1 MSDKKKK
8 SIFGSVKKAL
18 SSLKLSHFIL
28 LVLLLLMVV
37 GASTVGTVILAATS
51 DMPSLENNDITDFD
65 VTSYIVDK
73 DGTFVEKMLPN
84 TNYVSVEYNEI
95 SDNMLNA
102 VTSIEDR
109 RFFDHHGV
117 DPIRIVGAMAA
128 NLRAGETVQ
137 GGSTITQQVA
147 GLAMLDRNEKTYKRK
162 IQEAILALR
171 IEGQYS
177 KDEILTA
184 YLNRC
189 YFGIGLSG
197 KACYGIEA
205 AANDILG
212 KHASDLTVADAA
224 LLAGIIQNPGYWSP
238 VIDEDNAYTRREQV
252 LNAMVANGVISED
265 EFKEYNETPIET
277 ATITEV
283 DENVNQS
290 CNRSYVDYVV
300 EEAMQALDLEDPNQL
315 YSGGYIIETG
325 LNQDLQSYMY
335 DYFNSDYNFPGG
347 ASGEMLQGAMV
358 VLNNEDGSIA
368 GMIGERHPEEDQAR
382 TYNRAT
388 QATRQPGS
396 TFKPIFVYGPAFE
409 EGMSP
414 GTVFLDAPYS
424 VGGHTIKNADLSY
437 HGNVTIRYALNQ
449 SLNTVAARCLE
460 QIGPDKGFD
469 FAQRCGI
476 TTLEEGDENGV
487 TDKTISAG
495 LGGLTNGVTPLE
507 MAAAYE
513 TFANGGIYT
522 TPHAITRITNE
533 EGDIIWEEEPESHRA
548 MEESTA
554 YLLTSCLQSMVT
566 QGIGTAGQI
575 YDGRVTC
582 GKTGTTDN
590 SKDLWFCGYTPQYT
604 ASVWLGYDTPA
615 PIYSTSDSAAMV
627 FANIMSY
634 AHQGLEFEDFEVP
647 EGLTEVTIARGSG
660 LLATQSTPDSQ
671 RESELYEEGNEPTI
685 YDDPDKNQNGTTG
698 GTTGGNTGGNTG
710 GGTGGGGTYPGT
722 GGGTGGGGGGGTGG
736 NPDITY
742 PETGGGG
749 ENTGTVQ

>member
-8 SIFGSVKKAL
+8 STFEGVKKAL
-18 SSLKLSHFIL
+18 SNLKLSHFIL
-28 LVLLLLMVV
+28 LVLLLLVVV

-51 DMPSLENNDITDFD
+51 DMSSLENNDITDFD

-117 DPIRIVGAMAA
+117 DPIRIAGAVVA

-137 GGSTITQQVA
+137 GGSTITQQLA

-171 IEGQYS
+171 IERQYS
-177 KDEILTA
+177 KNEILTA

-189 YFGIGLSG
+189 YFGVGLSG

-238 VIDEDNAYTRREQV
+238 VIDEDNAYQRREQV
-252 LNAMVANGVISED
+252 LNAMKENGVISSD
-265 EFKEYNETPIET
+265 EYEKYNAEPIVT

-283 DENVNQS
+283 DDNVNQS
-290 CNRSYVDYVV
+290 YNQSYVDYVV
-300 EEAMQALDLEDPNQL
+300 EEAMQALDLDDPNQL
-315 YSGGYIIETG
+315 YSGGYIIQTG
-325 LNQDLQSYMY
+325 LNQDLQAYMY

-347 ASGEMLQGAMV
+347 AGEGDLQGAMV

-368 GMIGERHPEEDQAR
+368 GMIGERHPEEGQAR

-414 GTVFLDAPYS
+414 GTVFLDAPYT
-424 VGGHTIKNADLSY
+424 VDGHTIKNYDLKY

-460 QIGPDKGFD
+460 QIGPEKGFE
-469 FAQRCGI
+469 FAKKCGI
-476 TTLEEGDENGV
+476 STLEEGDENGV

-522 TPHAITRITNE
+522 APHAITKITNE
-533 EGDIIWEEEPESHRA
+533 EGDVIWEEEPESHRA
-548 MEESTA
+548 MEETTA
-554 YLLTSCLQSMVT
+554 YLVTSCLQSVVT

-582 GKTGTTDN
+582 GKTGTTDY

-634 AHQGLEFEDFEVP
+634 AHQGLDFEDFEVP
-647 EGLTEVTIARGSG
+647 EGLTEVTISRGSG
-660 LLATQSTPDSQ
+660 LLATQSTPDNQ
-671 RESELYEEGNEPTI
+671 RESEIYEEGKEPNI
-685 YDDPDKNQNGTTG
+685 YDDPSQNQTGNTGNAGNTGNTG
-698 GTTGGNTGGNTG
+698 GTTGGTYP
-710 GGTGGGGTYPGT
+710 GTGSGTYPGT
-722 GGGTGGGGGGGTGG
+722 GGGGGTGS
-736 NPDITY
+736 NPGVTY
-742 PETGGGG
+742 PDTGGG

>member
-8 SIFGSVKKAL
+8 STFEGVKKAL
-18 SSLKLSHFIL
+18 SNLKLSHFIL
-28 LVLLLLMVV
+28 LVLLLLVVV
-37 GASTVGTVILAATS
+37 GASTVGTVMLAATS

-117 DPIRIVGAMAA
+117 DPIRIAGAVVA

-137 GGSTITQQVA
+137 GGSTITQQLA

-171 IEGQYS
+171 IERQYS
-177 KDEILTA
+177 KNEILTA

-189 YFGIGLSG
+189 YFGVGLSG

-238 VIDEDNAYTRREQV
+238 VIDEDNAYQRREQV
-252 LNAMVANGVISED
+252 LNAMKENGVISSD
-265 EFKEYNETPIET
+265 EYEQYNAEPIVT

-283 DENVNQS
+283 DDNVNQS
-290 CNRSYVDYVV
+290 YNQSYVDYVV
-300 EEAMQALDLEDPNQL
+300 EEAMQALDLDDPNQL
-315 YSGGYIIETG
+315 YSGGYIIQTG
-325 LNQDLQSYMY
+325 LNQDLQAYMY

-347 ASGEMLQGAMV
+347 AGEGDLQGAMV

-368 GMIGERHPEEDQAR
+368 GMIGERHPEEGQAR

-414 GTVFLDAPYS
+414 GTVFLDAPYT
-424 VGGHTIKNADLSY
+424 VDGHTIKNDDLKY

-460 QIGPDKGFD
+460 QIGPEKGFE
-469 FAQRCGI
+469 FAKKCGI
-476 TTLEEGDENGV
+476 STLEEGDENGV

-522 TPHAITRITNE
+522 APHAITKITNE
-533 EGDIIWEEEPESHRA
+533 EGDVIWEEEPESHRA
-548 MEESTA
+548 MEETTA
-554 YLLTSCLQSMVT
+554 YLVTSCLQSVVT

-582 GKTGTTDN
+582 GKTGTTDY

-634 AHQGLEFEDFEVP
+634 AHQGLDFEDFEVP
-647 EGLTEVTIARGSG
+647 EGLTEVTISRGSG
-660 LLATQSTPDSQ
+660 LLATQSTPDNQ
-671 RESELYEEGNEPTI
+671 RESEIYEEGKEPNI
-685 YDDPDKNQNGTTG
+685 YDDPSQNQTGNTGNAGNTGNTG
-698 GTTGGNTGGNTG
+698 GTTGGTYP
-710 GGTGGGGTYPGT
+710 GTGSGTYPGT
-722 GGGTGGGGGGGTGG
+722 GGGGGTGS
-736 NPDITY
+736 NPGVTY
-742 PETGGGG
+742 PDTGGG

>member
-8 SIFGSVKKAL
+8 STFEGVKKAL
-18 SSLKLSHFIL
+18 SNLKLSHFIL
-28 LVLLLLMVV
+28 LVLLLLVVV

-51 DMPSLENNDITDFD
+51 DMSSLENNDITDFD

-117 DPIRIVGAMAA
+117 DPIRIAGAVVA

-171 IEGQYS
+171 IERQYS
-177 KDEILTA
+177 KNEILTA

-189 YFGIGLSG
+189 YFGVGLSG

-238 VIDEDNAYTRREQV
+238 VIDEDNAYQRREQV
-252 LNAMVANGVISED
+252 LNAMKENGVISSD
-265 EFKEYNETPIET
+265 EYEQYNAEPIVT

-283 DENVNQS
+283 DDNVNQS
-290 CNRSYVDYVV
+290 YNQSYVDYVV
-300 EEAMQALDLEDPNQL
+300 EEAMQALDLDDPNQL
-315 YSGGYIIETG
+315 YSGGYIIQTG
-325 LNQDLQSYMY
+325 LNQDLQAYMY

-347 ASGEMLQGAMV
+347 AGEGDLQGAMV

-368 GMIGERHPEEDQAR
+368 GMIGERHPEEGQAR

-414 GTVFLDAPYS
+414 GTVFLDAPYT
-424 VGGHTIKNADLSY
+424 VDGHTIKNDDLKY

-460 QIGPDKGFD
+460 QIGPEKGFE
-469 FAQRCGI
+469 FAKKCGI
-476 TTLEEGDENGV
+476 STLEEGDENGV

-522 TPHAITRITNE
+522 APHAITKITNE
-533 EGDIIWEEEPESHRA
+533 EGDVIWEEEPESHRA
-548 MEESTA
+548 MEETTA
-554 YLLTSCLQSMVT
+554 YLVTSCLQSVVT

-582 GKTGTTDN
+582 GKTGTTDY

-634 AHQGLEFEDFEVP
+634 AHQGLDFEDFEVP
-647 EGLTEVTIARGSG
+647 EGLTEVTISRGSG
-660 LLATQSTPDSQ
+660 LLATQSTPNNQ
-671 RESELYEEGNEPTI
+671 RESEIYEEGKEPNI
-685 YDDPDKNQNGTTG
+685 YDDPSQNQTGNTGNAGNTG
-698 GTTGGNTGGNTG
+698 GTTGGTYP
-710 GGTGGGGTYPGT
+710 GTGGGTYPGT
-722 GGGTGGGGGGGTGG
+722 GGGGGTGS
-736 NPDITY
+736 NPGITY
-742 PETGGGG
+742 PDTGGG

>member
-1 MSDKKKK
+1 M
-8 SIFGSVKKAL
+8 
-18 SSLKLSHFIL
+18 
-28 LVLLLLMVV
+28 
-37 GASTVGTVILAATS
+37 
-51 DMPSLENNDITDFD
+51 
-65 VTSYIVDK
+65 
-73 DGTFVEKMLPN
+73 
-84 TNYVSVEYNEI
+84 
-95 SDNMLNA
+95 
-102 VTSIEDR
+102 
-109 RFFDHHGV
+109 
-117 DPIRIVGAMAA
+117 
-128 NLRAGETVQ
+128 
-137 GGSTITQQVA
+137 
-147 GLAMLDRNEKTYKRK
+147 
-162 IQEAILALR
+162 
-171 IEGQYS
+171 
-177 KDEILTA
+177 
-184 YLNRC
+184 
-189 YFGIGLSG
+189 
-197 KACYGIEA
+197 
-205 AANDILG
+205 
-212 KHASDLTVADAA
+212 
-224 LLAGIIQNPGYWSP
+224 
-238 VIDEDNAYTRREQV
+238 
-252 LNAMVANGVISED
+252 
-265 EFKEYNETPIET
+265 
-277 ATITEV
+277 
-283 DENVNQS
+283 
-290 CNRSYVDYVV
+290 
-300 EEAMQALDLEDPNQL
+300 
-315 YSGGYIIETG
+315 
-325 LNQDLQSYMY
+325 
-335 DYFNSDYNFPGG
+335 
-347 ASGEMLQGAMV
+347 
-358 VLNNEDGSIA
+358 
-368 GMIGERHPEEDQAR
+368 
-382 TYNRAT
+382 
-388 QATRQPGS
+388 
-396 TFKPIFVYGPAFE
+396 
-409 EGMSP
+409 
-414 GTVFLDAPYS
+414 
-424 VGGHTIKNADLSY
+424 
-437 HGNVTIRYALNQ
+437 
-449 SLNTVAARCLE
+449 NTVAARCVE

-554 YLLTSCLQSMVT
+554 YLLTSCLQSVVT
-566 QGIGTAGQI
+566 QGIGGAGQI

-685 YDDPDKNQNGTTG
+685 YDDPDKNQNGNTG

-710 GGTGGGGTYPGT
+710 GGTGGGGTYPGA
-722 GGGTGGGGGGGTGG
+722 GGGTGGGGSGGTGG
-736 NPDITY
+736 NPGITY

>member
-8 SIFGSVKKAL
+8 STFEGVKKAL
-18 SSLKLSHFIL
+18 SNLKLSHFIL
-28 LVLLLLMVV
+28 LVLLLLVVV

-51 DMPSLENNDITDFD
+51 DMSSLENNDITDFD

-117 DPIRIVGAMAA
+117 DPIRIAGAVVA

-171 IEGQYS
+171 IERQYS
-177 KDEILTA
+177 KNEILTA

-189 YFGIGLSG
+189 YFGVGLSG

-238 VIDEDNAYTRREQV
+238 VIDEDNAYQRREQV
-252 LNAMVANGVISED
+252 LNAMKENGVISSD
-265 EFKEYNETPIET
+265 EYEQYNAEPIVT

-283 DENVNQS
+283 DDNVNQS
-290 CNRSYVDYVV
+290 YNQSYVDYVV
-300 EEAMQALDLEDPNQL
+300 EEAMQALDLDDPNQL
-315 YSGGYIIETG
+315 YSGGYIIQTG
-325 LNQDLQSYMY
+325 LNQDLQAYMY

-347 ASGEMLQGAMV
+347 AGEGDLQGAMV

-368 GMIGERHPEEDQAR
+368 GMIGERHPEEGQAR

-424 VGGHTIKNADLSY
+424 VGGHTIKNADLRY

-449 SLNTVAARCLE
+449 SLNTVAARCVE

-522 TPHAITRITNE
+522 APHAITKITNE
-533 EGDIIWEEEPESHRA
+533 EGDVIWEEEPESHRA
-548 MEESTA
+548 MEETTA
-554 YLLTSCLQSMVT
+554 YLVTSCLQSVVT

-582 GKTGTTDN
+582 GKTGTTDD

-634 AHQGLEFEDFEVP
+634 AHQGLDFEDFEVP
-647 EGLTEVTIARGSG
+647 EGLTEVTISRGSG
-660 LLATQSTPDSQ
+660 LLATQSTPDNQ
-671 RESELYEEGNEPTI
+671 RESEIYEEGKEPNI
-685 YDDPDKNQNGTTG
+685 YDDPSQNQTGNTGNAGNTG
-698 GTTGGNTGGNTG
+698 GTTGGTYP
-710 GGTGGGGTYPGT
+710 GTGGGTYPGT
-722 GGGTGGGGGGGTGG
+722 GGGGGTGS
-736 NPDITY
+736 NPGITY
-742 PETGGGG
+742 PDTGGG

>member
-8 SIFGSVKKAL
+8 STFEGVKKAL
-18 SSLKLSHFIL
+18 SNLKLSHFIL
-28 LVLLLLMVV
+28 LVLLLLVVV

-51 DMPSLENNDITDFD
+51 DMSSLENNDITDFD

-117 DPIRIVGAMAA
+117 DPIRIAGAVVA

-137 GGSTITQQVA
+137 GGSTITQQLA

-171 IEGQYS
+171 IERQYS
-177 KDEILTA
+177 KNEILTA

-189 YFGIGLSG
+189 YFGVGLSG

-212 KHASDLTVADAA
+212 KHATDLTVADAA

-238 VIDEDNAYTRREQV
+238 VIDEDNAYQRREQV
-252 LNAMVANGVISED
+252 LNAMKENGVISSD
-265 EFKEYNETPIET
+265 EYEQYNAEPIVT

-283 DENVNQS
+283 DDNVNQS
-290 CNRSYVDYVV
+290 YNQSYVDYVV
-300 EEAMQALDLEDPNQL
+300 EEAMQALDLDDQNQL
-315 YSGGYIIETG
+315 YSGGYIIQTG
-325 LNQDLQSYMY
+325 LNQDLQAYMY

-347 ASGEMLQGAMV
+347 AGEGDLQGAMV

-368 GMIGERHPEEDQAR
+368 GMIGERHPEEGQAR

-414 GTVFLDAPYS
+414 GTVFLDAPYT
-424 VGGHTIKNADLSY
+424 VDGHTIKNVDLKY

-460 QIGPDKGFD
+460 QIGPEKGFE
-469 FAQRCGI
+469 FAKKCGI
-476 TTLEEGDENGV
+476 STLEEGDENGV

-522 TPHAITRITNE
+522 APHAITKITNE
-533 EGDIIWEEEPESHRA
+533 EGDVIWEEEPESHRA
-548 MEESTA
+548 MEETTA
-554 YLLTSCLQSMVT
+554 YLVTSCLQSVVT

-582 GKTGTTDN
+582 GKTGTTDYT
-590 SKDLWFCGYTPQYT
+590 KDLWFCGYTPQYT

-634 AHQGLEFEDFEVP
+634 AHQGLDFEDFEVP
-647 EGLTEVTIARGSG
+647 EGLTEVTISRGSG
-660 LLATQSTPDSQ
+660 LLATQSTPNNQ
-671 RESELYEEGNEPTI
+671 RESEIYEEGKEPNI
-685 YDDPDKNQNGTTG
+685 YDDPSQNQTGNTGNAGNTG
-698 GTTGGNTGGNTG
+698 GTTGGTYP
-710 GGTGGGGTYPGT
+710 GTGGGTYPGT
-722 GGGTGGGGGGGTGG
+722 GGGGGTGS
-736 NPDITY
+736 NPGITY
-742 PETGGGG
+742 PDTGGG

>member
-8 SIFGSVKKAL
+8 STFEGVKKAL
-18 SSLKLSHFIL
+18 SNLKLSHFIL
-28 LVLLLLMVV
+28 LVLLLLVVV

-51 DMPSLENNDITDFD
+51 DMSSLENNDITDFD

-117 DPIRIVGAMAA
+117 DPIRIAGAVVA

-171 IEGQYS
+171 IERQYS
-177 KDEILTA
+177 KNEILTA

-189 YFGIGLSG
+189 YFGVGLSG

-238 VIDEDNAYTRREQV
+238 VIDEDNAYQRREQV
-252 LNAMVANGVISED
+252 LNAMKENGVISSD
-265 EFKEYNETPIET
+265 EYEQYNAEPIVT

-283 DENVNQS
+283 DDNVNQS
-290 CNRSYVDYVV
+290 YNQSYVDYVV
-300 EEAMQALDLEDPNQL
+300 EEAMQALDLDDPNQL
-315 YSGGYIIETG
+315 YSGGYIIQTG
-325 LNQDLQSYMY
+325 LNQDLQAYMY

-347 ASGEMLQGAMV
+347 AGEGDLQGAMV

-368 GMIGERHPEEDQAR
+368 GMIGERHPEEGQAR

-414 GTVFLDAPYS
+414 GTVFLDAPYT
-424 VGGHTIKNADLSY
+424 VDGHTIKNADLKY

-460 QIGPDKGFD
+460 QIGPEKGFE
-469 FAQRCGI
+469 FAKKCGI
-476 TTLEEGDENGV
+476 STLEEGDENGV

-522 TPHAITRITNE
+522 APHAITKITNE
-533 EGDIIWEEEPESHRA
+533 EGDVIWEEEPESHRA
-548 MEESTA
+548 MEETTA
-554 YLLTSCLQSMVT
+554 YLVTSCLQSVVT

-582 GKTGTTDN
+582 GKTGTTDD

-634 AHQGLEFEDFEVP
+634 AHQGLDFEDFEVP
-647 EGLTEVTIARGSG
+647 EGLTEVTISRGSG
-660 LLATQSTPDSQ
+660 LLATQSTPDNQ
-671 RESELYEEGNEPTI
+671 RESEIYEEGKEPNI
-685 YDDPDKNQNGTTG
+685 YDDPSQNQTGNTGNAGNTG
-698 GTTGGNTGGNTG
+698 GTTGGTYP
-710 GGTGGGGTYPGT
+710 GTGSGTYPGT
-722 GGGTGGGGGGGTGG
+722 GGGGGTGS
-736 NPDITY
+736 NPGVTY
-742 PETGGGG
+742 PDTGGG

>member
-8 SIFGSVKKAL
+8 STFEGVKKAL
-18 SSLKLSHFIL
+18 SNLKLSHFIL
-28 LVLLLLMVV
+28 LVLLLLVVV

-51 DMPSLENNDITDFD
+51 DMSSLENNDITDFD

-117 DPIRIVGAMAA
+117 DPIRIAGAVVA

-171 IEGQYS
+171 IERQYS
-177 KDEILTA
+177 KNEILTA

-189 YFGIGLSG
+189 YFGVGLSG

-238 VIDEDNAYTRREQV
+238 VIDEDNAYQRREQV
-252 LNAMVANGVISED
+252 LNAMKENGVISSD
-265 EFKEYNETPIET
+265 EYEQYNAEPIVT

-283 DENVNQS
+283 DDNVNQS
-290 CNRSYVDYVV
+290 YNQSYVDYVV
-300 EEAMQALDLEDPNQL
+300 EEAMQALDLDDPNQL
-315 YSGGYIIETG
+315 YSGGYIIQTG
-325 LNQDLQSYMY
+325 LNQDLQAYMY

-347 ASGEMLQGAMV
+347 AGEGDLQGAMV

-368 GMIGERHPEEDQAR
+368 GMIGERHPEEGQAR

-414 GTVFLDAPYS
+414 GTVFLDAPYT
-424 VGGHTIKNADLSY
+424 VDGHTIKNVDLKY

-460 QIGPDKGFD
+460 QIGPEKGFE
-469 FAQRCGI
+469 FAKKCGI
-476 TTLEEGDENGV
+476 STLEEGDENGV

-522 TPHAITRITNE
+522 APHAITKITNE
-533 EGDIIWEEEPESHRA
+533 EGDVIWEEEPESHRA
-548 MEESTA
+548 MEETTA
-554 YLLTSCLQSMVT
+554 YLVTSCLQSVVT

-582 GKTGTTDN
+582 GKTGTTDY

-634 AHQGLEFEDFEVP
+634 AHQGLDFEDFEVP
-647 EGLTEVTIARGSG
+647 EGLTEVTISRGSG
-660 LLATQSTPDSQ
+660 LLATQSTPNNQ
-671 RESELYEEGNEPTI
+671 RESEIYEEGKEPNI
-685 YDDPDKNQNGTTG
+685 YDDPSQNQTGNTGNAGNTG
-698 GTTGGNTGGNTG
+698 GTTGGTYP
-710 GGTGGGGTYPGT
+710 GTGGGTYPGT
-722 GGGTGGGGGGGTGG
+722 GGGGGTGS
-736 NPDITY
+736 NPGITY
-742 PETGGGG
+742 PDTGGG

>member
-8 SIFGSVKKAL
+8 STFEGVKKAL
-18 SSLKLSHFIL
+18 SNLKLSHFIL
-28 LVLLLLMVV
+28 LVLLLLVVV

-51 DMPSLENNDITDFD
+51 DMSSLENNDITDFD

-117 DPIRIVGAMAA
+117 DPIRIAGAVVA

-137 GGSTITQQVA
+137 GGSTITQQLA

-171 IEGQYS
+171 IERQYS
-177 KDEILTA
+177 KNEILTA

-189 YFGIGLSG
+189 YFGVGLSG

-238 VIDEDNAYTRREQV
+238 VIDEDNAYQRREQV
-252 LNAMVANGVISED
+252 LNAMKENGVISSD
-265 EFKEYNETPIET
+265 EYEQYNAEPIVT

-283 DENVNQS
+283 DDNVNQS
-290 CNRSYVDYVV
+290 YNQSYVDYVV
-300 EEAMQALDLEDPNQL
+300 EEAMQALDLDDPNQL
-315 YSGGYIIETG
+315 YSGGYIIQTG
-325 LNQDLQSYMY
+325 LNQDLQAYMY

-347 ASGEMLQGAMV
+347 AGEGDLQGAMV

-368 GMIGERHPEEDQAR
+368 GMIGERHPEEGQAR

-414 GTVFLDAPYS
+414 GTVFLDAPYT
-424 VGGHTIKNADLSY
+424 VDGHTIKNVDLKY

-460 QIGPDKGFD
+460 QIGPEKGFE
-469 FAQRCGI
+469 FAKKCGI
-476 TTLEEGDENGV
+476 STLEEGDENGV

-522 TPHAITRITNE
+522 APHAITKITNE
-533 EGDIIWEEEPESHRA
+533 EGDVIWEEEPESHRA
-548 MEESTA
+548 MEETTA
-554 YLLTSCLQSMVT
+554 YLVTSCLQSVVT

-582 GKTGTTDN
+582 GKTGTTDY

-634 AHQGLEFEDFEVP
+634 AHQGLDFEDFEVP
-647 EGLTEVTIARGSG
+647 EGLTEVTISRGSG
-660 LLATQSTPDSQ
+660 LLATQSTPNNQ
-671 RESELYEEGNEPTI
+671 RESEIYEEGKEPNI
-685 YDDPDKNQNGTTG
+685 YDDPSQNQTGNTGNAGNTG
-698 GTTGGNTGGNTG
+698 GTTGGTYP
-710 GGTGGGGTYPGT
+710 GTGGGTYPGT
-722 GGGTGGGGGGGTGG
+722 GGGGGTGS
-736 NPDITY
+736 NPGITY
-742 PETGGGG
+742 PDTGGG

>member
-8 SIFGSVKKAL
+8 STFEGVKKAL
-18 SSLKLSHFIL
+18 SNLKLSHFIL
-28 LVLLLLMVV
+28 LVLLLLVVV

-51 DMPSLENNDITDFD
+51 DMSSLENNDITDFD

-117 DPIRIVGAMAA
+117 DPIRIAGAVVA
-128 NLRAGETVQ
+128 NLRAGEIVQ
-137 GGSTITQQVA
+137 GGSTITQQLA
-147 GLAMLDRNEKTYKRK
+147 GLVMLDRNEKTYKRK

-171 IEGQYS
+171 IERQYS
-177 KDEILTA
+177 KNEILTA

-189 YFGIGLSG
+189 YFGVGLSG

-238 VIDEDNAYTRREQV
+238 VIDEDNAYQRREQV
-252 LNAMVANGVISED
+252 LNAMKENGVISSD
-265 EFKEYNETPIET
+265 EYEQYNAEPIVT

-283 DENVNQS
+283 DDNVNQS
-290 CNRSYVDYVV
+290 YNQSYVDYVV
-300 EEAMQALDLEDPNQL
+300 EEAMQALDLDDPNQL
-315 YSGGYIIETG
+315 YSGGYIIQTG
-325 LNQDLQSYMY
+325 LNQDLQAYMY

-347 ASGEMLQGAMV
+347 AGEGDLQGAMV

-368 GMIGERHPEEDQAR
+368 GMIGERHPEEGQAR

-414 GTVFLDAPYS
+414 GTVFLDAPYT
-424 VGGHTIKNADLSY
+424 VDGHTIKNDDLKY

-460 QIGPDKGFD
+460 QIGPEKGFE
-469 FAQRCGI
+469 FAKKCGI
-476 TTLEEGDENGV
+476 STLEEGDENGV

-522 TPHAITRITNE
+522 APHAITKITNE
-533 EGDIIWEEEPESHRA
+533 EGDVIWEEEPESHRA
-548 MEESTA
+548 MEETTA
-554 YLLTSCLQSMVT
+554 YLVTSCLQSVVT

-582 GKTGTTDN
+582 GKTGTTDYY
-590 SKDLWFCGYTPQYT
+590 KDLWFCGYTPQYT

-634 AHQGLEFEDFEVP
+634 AHQGLDFEDFEVP
-647 EGLTEVTIARGSG
+647 EGLTEVTISRGSG
-660 LLATQSTPDSQ
+660 LLATQSTPNNQ
-671 RESELYEEGNEPTI
+671 RESEIYEEGKEPNI
-685 YDDPDKNQNGTTG
+685 YDDPSQNQTGNTGNAGNTG
-698 GTTGGNTGGNTG
+698 GTTGGTYP
-710 GGTGGGGTYPGT
+710 GTGSGTYPGT
-722 GGGTGGGGGGGTGG
+722 GGGGGTGS
-736 NPDITY
+736 NPGITY
-742 PETGGGG
+742 PDTGGG